1 MPESTKDPVDAT
13 AGSAAR
19 PTQQAEV
26 DVIIIGTGF
35 SGIGLATM
43 LRRGGRH
50 SFLMLERAES
60 IGGTWRDNTYPGAAC
75 DIQSHLYSYS
85 FRPNPEWSHVY
96 ATQAEIL
103 AYLRQICEEE
113 ELAPHIVFGAEVHE
127 A

>member
-1 MPESTKDPVDAT
+1 
-13 AGSAAR
+13 
-19 PTQQAEV
+19 
-26 DVIIIGTGF
+26 
-35 SGIGLATM
+35 M

-50 SFLMLERAES
+50 SFLMLERAGS

-103 AYLRQICEEE
+103 AYLQQICDEEG
-113 ELAPHIVFGAEVHE
+113 LAPHIHFRSRGARGELE
-127 A
+127 